1 MRTATFLRFVAPSAL
16 TMFALIAVPL
26 AGVAWLAVHG
36 SHVETELVEVTTEV
50 PMFGGVT
57 RVQTKIVPQ
66 PVLDENGEPITV
78 NEFVGL
84 AEIRSALDVDGLG
97 RAFAREREDMAP
109 LAAASSLYDDVTNL
123 DFWGALEFTLL
134 YTFGTTPF
142 VLGFGLLLAL
152 AVNRAARRIR
162 STLVFAT
169 LLPMIIT
176 PVVAALSLYW
186 LFVDDAVISSLL
198 QAMGFGRLHFLGSEW
213 TIRSIILFF
222 GVWSATPFAFILL
235 YAGLQ
240 TVPQETLEAARVDG
254 ASRWQTVRA
263 VVIPHLAP
271 LFAVIALI
279 HLMDAYRVFEPI
291 YVFGSRVFASSLQYL
306 VFFVL
311 AFQDNVHRAA
321 AYAILTVI
329 GVILL
334 LAPVVWSTWRHQ
346 GGSGS

>member
-1 MRTATFLRFVAPSAL
+1 MKTKTFLGFVAPSVL
-16 TMFALIAVPL
+16 TMVALIAVPL

-36 SHVETELVEVTTEV
+36 SYVQTELVEVTTEV
-50 PMFGGVT
+50 PTFGGQTSVRT
-57 RVQTKIVPQ
+57 RTVPQ

-78 NEFVGL
+78 SEYVGL
-84 AEIRSALDVDGLG
+84 DEMRAAVDVDGLQS
-97 RAFAREREDMAP
+97 AFARDRSDRTA
-109 LAAASSLYDDVTNL
+109 LAATSSLYDDVTNL

-142 VLGFGLLLAL
+142 VLGIGFFLAL
-152 AVNRAARRIR
+152 GVNRVTERIR

-186 LFVDDAVISSLL
+186 LFIDDAIISSLL
-198 QAMGFGRLHFLGSEW
+198 QSLGFAPFHFLGSEW

-254 ASRWQTVRA
+254 ASRWQSVRA
-263 VVIPHLAP
+263 VTIPHLAP

-321 AYAILTVI
+321 AYAILTII

-346 GGSGS
+346 GGSNR